1 MGAKV
6 SIRNFQTVIEVPDG
20 DFILDVALD
29 GGLDYPH
36 GCRSGNCGACKSV
49 LHRGEVELAEY
60 SDFALTEEERGAGQI
75 LACRAQPR
83 GDCEISFMEPDERAD
98 HPRRFL
104 DCRVV
109 ELARATHD
117 ITIVRLG
124 VEAGGP
130 YQFSAGQYASVTFPG
145 QPPRDYSMAN
155 HPDDQVLEFH
165 VRLTPGGTVS
175 AFVANRLKPGD
186 MVSVE
191 GPFGVSYLR
200 DKHTGPIVA
209 CAGGSGLAPI
219 KSIVD
224 TALAKG
230 MRQPIKL
237 YFGTR
242 DERDVYLEAHFK
254 ALAARHPN
262 LEFQTVLS
270 EPSGA
275 TPRRTGL
282 MMNVLKQDFRDLDG
296 AKAYLAGPPI
306 MVETCVAELE
316 KLGVRRED
324 CHADA
329 FYTAA
334 EMAAKAGQ
342 PA

>member
-1 MGAKV
+1 MVARVK
-6 SIRNFQTVIEVPDG
+6 IRNFQTEIEIPDG
-20 DFILDVALD
+20 DTVLDVALD
-29 GGLDYPH
+29 RGLDYPH

-49 LHRGEVELAEY
+49 LHRGKVELSEY
-60 SDFALTEEERGAGQI
+60 SEFALTDEERNAGQI
-75 LACRAQPR
+75 LACRAMPQ

-98 HPRRFL
+98 HPRRLL
-104 DCRVV
+104 DCKVV
-109 ELARATHD
+109 ELVRATHD
-117 ITIVRLG
+117 ITIVRLQ
-124 VEAGGP
+124 VTAGGP
-130 YQFSAGQYASVTFPG
+130 FVFSAGQYASVSFAG

-155 HPDDQVLEFH
+155 HPDEAVLEFH
-165 VRLTPGGTVS
+165 VRHTPGGTVS
-175 AFVANRLKPGD
+175 AYVGSTLKTGD
-186 MVSVE
+186 IVSVE

-200 DKHTGPIVA
+200 EKHTGPIVA

-219 KSIVD
+219 KSIID

-230 MRQPIKL
+230 LKQPIKL
-237 YFGTR
+237 YFGAR
-242 DERDVYLEAHFK
+242 DERDVYFEDHFK
-254 ALAARHPN
+254 ALAAKHPN
-262 LEFQTVLS
+262 LELQTVLS

-275 TPRRTGL
+275 TSRRTGL
-282 MMNVLKQDFRDLDG
+282 MMDVVTKDFRDLDG

-306 MVETCVAELE
+306 MVETCVAALE

-334 EMAAKAGQ
+334 EMAAKSGQ